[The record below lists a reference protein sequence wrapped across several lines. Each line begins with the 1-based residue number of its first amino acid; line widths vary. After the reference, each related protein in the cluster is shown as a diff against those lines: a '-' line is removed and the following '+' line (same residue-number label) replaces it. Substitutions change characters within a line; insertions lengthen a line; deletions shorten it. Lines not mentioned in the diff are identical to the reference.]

1 MTNFIKLGTLVKLS
15 ATTTRFYLHDIQ
27 YDITEFYSISQILDN
42 KQLLKMKVLQFKS
55 AGRNILYVDI
65 EE

>member
-1 MTNFIKLGTLVKLS
+1 MTNCIKLSTLVKFS
-15 ATTTRFYLHDIQ
+15 ATTRFCLHDVQ
-27 YDITEFYSISQILDN
+27 YDITEFYSKSQILDN

>member
-1 MTNFIKLGTLVKLS
+1 MTNYIKLGTLVKFS
-15 ATTTRFYLHDIQ
+15 ATSRFWLHDVQ
-27 YDITEFYSISQILDN
+27 YDITEFYSKSQILDN

>member
-1 MTNFIKLGTLVKLS
+1 MPNFIKLGTLVKFS
-15 ATTTRFYLHDIQ
+15 ATTRFCLHDVQ
-27 YDITEFYSISQILDN
+27 YDITEFYSKSQILDN

-55 AGRNILYVDI
+55 IERNMLYVDI

>member
-1 MTNFIKLGTLVKLS
+1 MTNFIKLGTLVKFS
-15 ATTTRFYLHDIQ
+15 VNTRFCLHDVQ
-27 YDITEFYSISQILDN
+27 YDIIEYYSKTQILGN

-55 AGRNILYVDI
+55 VGRNMLQVDV